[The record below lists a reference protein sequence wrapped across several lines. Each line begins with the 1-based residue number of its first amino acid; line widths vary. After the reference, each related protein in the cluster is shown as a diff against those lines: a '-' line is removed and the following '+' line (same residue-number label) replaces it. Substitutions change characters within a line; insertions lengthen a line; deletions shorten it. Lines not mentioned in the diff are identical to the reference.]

1 MDTTVLIGIVGAVVF
16 GGLWLM
22 KRRSR
27 MRSEKFE

>member
-1 MDTTVLIGIVGAVVF
+1 MEPMAVIGIVGAVVF

-27 MRSEKFE
+27 MRSEKFD